1 MPYKQSNGKFSP
13 AYIKQNLFCYLIQV
27 LDFLLKEVS
36 FIERDNFSVACFPL
50 IVSCNFFFYCILLLH
65 FLLDFL
71 PTVNARSNEA
81 RSLFVVNLTFISQ
94 NIV

>member
-50 IVSCNFFFYCILLLH
+50 IVSCNFFFIVFCYFIFYLIFYLRLMQ
-65 FLLDFL
+65 
-71 PTVNARSNEA
+71 EA
-81 RSLFVVNLTFISQ
+81 MKPVVCLE
-94 NIV
+94 